1 MLRLKSLGQTLI
13 EVDGAPLTPAAETL
27 FATALYLVMEAGKPV
42 GRDELARLIWPDVSA
57 TRAQHGLRQV
67 LYKLKSI
74 GAEIETSRTSL
85 ALIPHSFSS
94 DYSQLLASRPQATLE
109 EVADQV
115 PGPFLPGYYPR
126 ISEHFSMW
134 VEGQRD
140 SVHSVLTRVLT
151 TGIGVKKDKSDWH
164 AAERLARLCLAIDPL
179 NEEATLTI
187 AEGAAI
193 GGSKARALSILSQ
206 YLDDIGADGHEI
218 RLPAVT
224 LRRRIS
230 EAYQEDCF
238 VERDTPFVGRE
249 KELAELVRALQ
260 SAQTGSGGAYLIW
273 GEPGIG
279 KTRLVSEFT
288 RIASLAPVRVIR
300 VTCQAQDAV
309 RPLSAIIDLVPKL
322 LETPGALGCSPESM
336 QSLRRLTSHDPY
348 DARVR
353 EEREQGESRY
363 DNTRTAILDLMDC
376 VASEVCCIV
385 VIENVHWLDPQSTR
399 TIEGLLE
406 WLRSRQ
412 FLLML
417 TSRNYW
423 HQYELLSRIH
433 VRPLPLEA
441 SRAIATALVNP
452 EIAPAADFIDWTVFS
467 AGGNPYYLLELLRY
481 GTKERH
487 GYRPPASLTRL
498 LQDRVEALSHA
509 SRQLL
514 EVCCLLGKHSTLT
527 RIETCVQV
535 RRARLLRALSDLD
548 SRGLIEV
555 DGEHVISRHDLLTS
569 VVTACITNSAKR
581 MLHRFIAQLLEN
593 EAAESQSVSLLWECA
608 EHWYSAAE
616 TARAIRLLRRCGEHL
631 MDVGM
636 PMEAADVLAR
646 AIALSSVVEEQYDIG
661 AQRVRA
667 LMHAEREEESL
678 QELDR
683 LLVLRESI
691 SPRPYQLDEVGW
703 MHLGAQWNAGASE
716 VDLLRINIEALA
728 VENGAIRD
736 RIRAAAWLLGA
747 ADNACAFE
755 LGHRIY
761 NLALPFLDTAELAAE
776 IRLSFEIVYHCSFG
790 DRLKSVELA
799 HELFAHARDYNRVP
813 FAIRYMRYAAH
824 TLRCHGKIEEAIKA
838 YETAY
843 DAAQSLHAP
852 LAMANCAASLTATY
866 MHVAELD
873 AAEQWMSRAVSCR
886 VPDKATLLDIH
897 LLSNWCE
904 LAIKQGDIVAASKYL
919 DRVDAANPT
928 NASSRSKTHKLSL
941 RTAIALAENRELT
954 VEDLRG
960 FRNCFEVTRRS
971 THQDFAVST
980 LTLALSRHGRV
991 TEARELAE
999 NFVLYDRR
1007 ELSVFSRDLAIVT
1020 HELGVDGSRG
1030 QYSRDDLS
1038 ATHDGID
1045 R

>member
-1 MLRLKSLGQTLI
+1 MLRLRSLGQTLI
-13 EVDGAPLTPAAETL
+13 EVDGARLTPAAETL
-27 FATALYLVMEAGKPV
+27 FATALYLIMEAGKPT
-42 GRDELARLIWPDVSA
+42 GRDELARLIWPDVSEV
-57 TRAQHGLRQV
+57 RAQHGLRQV

-74 GAEIETSRTSL
+74 GAEIETNRTAV
-85 ALIPHSFSS
+85 ALMPRSFSA
-94 DYSQLLASRPQATLE
+94 DYSQLLASQSQGTLE
-109 EVADQV
+109 EVADHV
-115 PGPFLPGYYPR
+115 PGPFLPGYCPQ

-134 VEGQRD
+134 VERERD

-151 TGIGVKKDKSDWH
+151 TSIGVKKRKSDWR
-164 AAERLARLCLAIDPL
+164 AAERLAKLCLAMDPL

-187 AEGAAI
+187 AEAAAI

-218 RLPAVT
+218 RLPAVM

-230 EAYQEDCF
+230 EAHQEDGF

-249 KELAELVRALQ
+249 KESTELVRALT
-260 SAQTGSGGAYLIW
+260 SAQAGSGGAYLVW

-279 KTRLVSEFT
+279 KTRLVNEFA

-300 VTCQAQDAV
+300 VACQAHDAV
-309 RPLSAIIDLVPKL
+309 RPLSAIIDLVPKFL
-322 LETPGALGCSPESM
+322 ATPGALGCSPESM
-336 QSLRRLTSHDPY
+336 QSLRRLTSHDPD

-353 EEREQGESRY
+353 EEREQGEARY

-412 FLLML
+412 FLLIL
-417 TSRNYW
+417 TSRSYW

-433 VRPLPLEA
+433 VRPLPSEA
-441 SRAIATALVNP
+441 SRTIATALVNP
-452 EIAPAADFIDWTVFS
+452 SIAPTADFIDWTVLT

-527 RIETCVQV
+527 RIETCLQV
-535 RRARLLRALSDLD
+535 RRARLLRALSDLE

-555 DGEHVISRHDLLTS
+555 EGEHVLSRHDLLTS
-569 VVTACITNSAKR
+569 VVTACITSSAKR
-581 MLHRFIAQLLEN
+581 MLHRFIAQLLED
-593 EAAESQSVSLLWECA
+593 EAAETQSVSLLWECA

-661 AQRVRA
+661 AERVRA

-691 SPRPYQLDEVGW
+691 SPPPYQLDEVGW

-716 VDLLRINIEALA
+716 VDLLRDNIEALA
-728 VENGAIRD
+728 ADNGSIRD

-747 ADNACAFE
+747 ADNACDFD

-761 NLALPFLDTAELAAE
+761 NLALPFLHTAELAAE

-824 TLRCHGKIEEAIKA
+824 TLRCHGKIEDAIKA

-852 LAMANCAASLTATY
+852 LAMANCAGSLTATY
-866 MHVAELD
+866 LHVAEFD
-873 AAEQWMSRAVSCR
+873 AAQRWISQAVSCR

-904 LAIKQGDIVAASKYL
+904 LSIKQGDLAAASNYFA
-919 DRVDAANPT
+919 RIDAANPT

-941 RTAIALAENRELT
+941 QTAIALADNRELT
-954 VEDLRG
+954 TEDLRE
-960 FRNCFEVTRRS
+960 FRKCFEVTCRS
-971 THQDFAVST
+971 THQDLAVAT
-980 LTLALSRHGRV
+980 LSLALSRHGSSN
-991 TEARELAE
+991 EARELAYRY
-999 NFVLYDRR
+999 VRSDRR

-1020 HELGVDGSRG
+1020 RELGVDRPPG
-1030 QYSRDDLS
+1030 
-1038 ATHDGID
+1038 
-1045 R
+1045 